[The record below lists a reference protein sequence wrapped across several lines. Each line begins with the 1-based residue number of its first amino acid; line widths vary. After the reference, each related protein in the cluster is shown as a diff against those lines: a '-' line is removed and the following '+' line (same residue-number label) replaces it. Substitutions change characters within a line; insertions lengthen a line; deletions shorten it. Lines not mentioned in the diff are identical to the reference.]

1 MILALILATLNQIS
15 SPEESI
21 VDDRPVLTALS
32 FRHFPSPESVAARK
46 RFYHGRRTIYPVHGS
61 KVPTLVELL
70 LNRIRTNPDTP
81 VPNLTNPREI
91 EKHRKKM
98 TFVNQL
104 EQIRLGEILR
114 VDAPFYFHYDTEQF
128 IKERVQRRKMDP
140 GPRVVYLTS
149 ATLVIVP
156 PNLLGQWHREIQK
169 HCDYPLRVL
178 ILRPKTRLPPAS
190 SLASDFDVSRNHHAS
205 LTGHLTRTSFQ
216 PKDRFDDIY
225 TCVIFHLKL
234 SCILTVIKQA
244 MQQRLNTAERTNY
257 IHGISVTVQSSLRLE
272 YPIASVK
279 HLTFRPSCRSDGNDW

>member
-32 FRHFPSPESVAARK
+32 FRHFPSPESIKARK
-46 RFYHGRRTIYPVHGS
+46 RFYHGRGTIYPVHGS
-61 KVPTLVELL
+61 KIPTLVELL
-70 LNRIRTNPDTP
+70 LNRIRTNPDTT

-98 TFVNQL
+98 TIANHL
-104 EQIRLGEILR
+104 EQIRLGELLR
-114 VDAPFYFHYDTEQF
+114 ANGPFYFHYDTEQF
-128 IKERVQRRKMDP
+128 TKERVQRRKIDP

-156 PNLLGQWHREIQK
+156 PNLLSQWYREIQK
-169 HCDYPLRVL
+169 HCEYPLRVL
-178 ILRPKTRLPPAS
+178 ILRPKTRMPRVS
-190 SLASDFDVSRNHHAS
+190 SLASDFDVSRNYT
-205 LTGHLTRTSFQ
+205 LTGHLTSPPFQ

-234 SCILTVIKQA
+234 S
-244 MQQRLNTAERTNY
+244 
-257 IHGISVTVQSSLRLE
+257 
-272 YPIASVK
+272 
-279 HLTFRPSCRSDGNDW
+279 